1 MPPPPADPRAFQLVV
16 AAGRALGIGK
26 GGGLPWKLAGDMAY
40 FRDLTTRV
48 RGGGSGG
55 AAAGGGAGRAT
66 RNAVVMGR
74 KTWESLPA
82 RFRPLPDRLN
92 VVLSRS
98 AGDENGGDGGN
109 GGVPAPSKLDL
120 PPGVLAARSLDA
132 ALALLASPPHA
143 ADVETVFVIGGGAV
157 YEAALASPACV
168 AVHLTRVDSDAPCD
182 TFFPALD
189 PAAWRLWGTA
199 PPKQD
204 GGVRYQFEAWVRA
217 GARGP
222 PGGAW
227 PPAAAPV
234 HGESQV

>member
-1 MPPPPADPRAFQLVV
+1 MPPPVDRTFQLVV

-26 GGGLPWKLAGDMAY
+26 GGGLPWKLPGDMAY
-40 FRDLTTRV
+40 FRELTTRT
-48 RGGGSGG
+48 RGDG
-55 AAAGGGAGRAT
+55 A

-98 AGDENGGDGGN
+98 AGDENGGDASNDGAAKR
-109 GGVPAPSKLDL
+109 PRLDL
-120 PPGVLAARSLDA
+120 PAGVLSARSLDA
-132 ALALLASPPHA
+132 ALTLLAGHGD
-143 ADVETVFVIGGGAV
+143 DVETVFVIGGGAV
-157 YEAALASPACV
+157 YADALADTRCA
-168 AVHLTRVDSDAPCD
+168 AVHLTRVDSDAPAD

-189 PAAWRLWGTA
+189 PASWRLWGVA
-199 PPKQD
+199 PPRVD
-204 GGVRYQFEAWVRA
+204 GGTRYQFEAWVRA

-234 HGESQV
+234 HGEEQV